1 MPEIA
6 PNKSI
11 NLLMEPAA
19 MSQVL
24 CYTFMD
30 CCNTLTL
37 AWYLMNH
44 FIGRHRNTNYGVPE
58 GYVGTNG
65 QNAQGQKI
73 QTYTYVCLVPFEVL

>member
-1 MPEIA
+1 
-6 PNKSI
+6 
-11 NLLMEPAA
+11 
-19 MSQVL
+19 
-24 CYTFMD
+24 
-30 CCNTLTL
+30 
-37 AWYLMNH
+37 MNH